1 MLHHMVLGAVITGLN
16 GIGLWHSVPL
26 TGFGPSNGLLWRSFS
41 TLEVAGSYYGLRYV
55 KPFVF
60 PDDDATLK
68 EDLLLQHSIHAQEF
82 ETARLALQHSSK
94 AASSNSNTTRV
105 TTASNG
111 PRATGRSTSVYLTG
125 SPPKTHFEDGRP
137 GKTHPFLWALFLLGL
152 YGINLSAIKMI
163 YAIKKQPSYTDL
175 EEGLNQVTEEIGWFR
190 REFSVLIPNL
200 HEMGAAFEE
209 ASQNIEGL
217 YRDTTLLING
227 LGDKTTGSM
236 DSVDSQL
243 AEIRKQNTE
252 MIQICSCVAEIPQ
265 QFSWLN
271 SLIEKTQRDEQE
283 GRRIS
288 TQMGDYMIGANSP
301 GTGRRFSSEPLSPGT
316 LPDPPRIRSVPP
328 RPSSKASTST
338 SSNPHPTP
346 SESQAGPTTSQ
357 LTPPHSQAG
366 SSVSGSPSLKPR
378 TTLPN
383 SQAASSASESIS
395 SNPLLT
401 HPDSHESAPSEPT
414 PQASKVTFSASKPGP
429 SHQQM
434 NWNTRPSPSK

>member
-1 MLHHMVLGAVITGLN
+1 MLHHIVLGAVITGLN

-68 EDLLLQHSIHAQEF
+68 EDLLLQHSIQAQEF
-82 ETARLALQHSSK
+82 ETARLALKQSSK
-94 AASSNSNTTRV
+94 AVSSNSNTPRV
-105 TTASNG
+105 TTASND
-111 PRATGRSTSVYLTG
+111 PRTTGRSTSVYLTG
-125 SPPKTHFEDGRP
+125 SPSKTHFEDGRP

-152 YGINLSAIKMI
+152 YGINLFAINML
-163 YAIKKQPSYTDL
+163 YAIKKQPSYADL
-175 EEGLNQVTEEIGWFR
+175 ENELNQVTEEIGWFR
-190 REFSVLIPNL
+190 REFSLLIPNL

-217 YRDTTLLING
+217 YRDTTLLITA
-227 LGDKTTGSM
+227 LSDKTTGSM
-236 DSVDSQL
+236 DAVDSQL
-243 AEIRKQNTE
+243 AEIRKLNSE
-252 MIQICSCVAEIPQ
+252 MIKISNCVAEIPQ

-271 SLIEKTQRDEQE
+271 TLVEKTQRDEQE

-288 TQMGDYMIGANSP
+288 TQMADYTIGANSP

-316 LPDPPRIRSVPP
+316 LPDPPKIRSVPP
-328 RPSSKASTST
+328 RPTSKASTST
-338 SSNPHPTP
+338 PSNSRPTS
-346 SESQAGPTTSQ
+346 SESQAGPTASR

-366 SSVSGSPSLKPR
+366 SSISGSPSSKPR

-383 SQAASSASESIS
+383 SQAASSASGSTS

-401 HPDSHESAPSEPT
+401 HPNSHGSTTSGLAPQARKATLSAP
-414 PQASKVTFSASKPGP
+414 KPGTSNP
-429 SHQQM
+429 PM
-434 NWNTRPSPSK
+434 NWNTRPSPPK